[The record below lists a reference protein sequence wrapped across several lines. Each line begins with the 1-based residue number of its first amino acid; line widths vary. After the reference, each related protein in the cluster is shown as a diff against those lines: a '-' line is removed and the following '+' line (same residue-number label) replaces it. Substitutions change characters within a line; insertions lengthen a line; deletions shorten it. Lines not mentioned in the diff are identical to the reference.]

1 MKGLLRASVAGVL
14 GISVLVAAGGLRAEH
29 GHELR
34 AEHEHK
40 EEQAERLALE
50 GMEKL
55 FRALELFIES
65 IPQYEVPEV
74 TEEGDII
81 IRRKRRPE
89 GLEPPHPESDMDETR
104 T

>member
-1 MKGLLRASVAGVL
+1 MTGFLRISAAGVL
-14 GISVLVAAGGLRAEH
+14 SAVLVFASAEVNAQRDQS
-29 GHELR
+29 ED
-34 AEHEHK
+34 
-40 EEQAERLALE
+40 QAERLALE

-55 FRALELFIES
+55 FRALELFIDS

-74 TEEGDII
+74 TENGDII

-89 GLEPPHPESDMDETR
+89 GLEPPYPDSETDETR